1 LIQLLL
7 LATDVNRSG
16 LECFVA
22 LAEELH
28 FGRAAE
34 RCHISQPAMSQQIL
48 RLERELDVRLA
59 HRNKRTV
66 SLTRA
71 GAAFLAEARA
81 ILRQMDGAA
90 ALALRT
96 DRGEV
101 GQLRLGV
108 TAPALFVV
116 FPEIAS
122 LFRQRLPNAGL
133 VVREMTTAEQEHALR
148 RGDLDVGLIHPPLDD
163 PGLAVE
169 EIGSAPF
176 HIVLPASHPLTVHRT
191 LELNDLERE
200 QVVIFPRQIAPAIY
214 DTVLTLCREA
224 GFSLKIAMEAQ
235 PAQSI
240 IALVAAGVGVG
251 FIASQTQRLN
261 RAGVTYRPIR
271 GPRPQLSI
279 GVAYHADETAPTVRA
294 FLEAARE
301 GGRAMR

>member
-1 LIQLLL
+1 
-7 LATDVNRSG
+7 

-34 RCHISQPAMSQQIL
+34 RCHMSQPAMSQQIR
-48 RLERELDVRLA
+48 RLEQLLNVRLA
-59 HRNKRTV
+59 HRNKRMV

-71 GAAFLAEARA
+71 GDVFLDEARKL
-81 ILRQMDGAA
+81 LRQMDDAA

-108 TAPALFVV
+108 TAPALFVIY
-116 FPEIAS
+116 PEIAA
-122 LFRQRLPNAGL
+122 LFRQRLPNVGL
-133 VVREMTTAEQEHALR
+133 MVREMTTAEQEHALR

-163 PGLAVE
+163 PGLAAE
-169 EIGSAPF
+169 EIGRAPF
-176 HIVLPASHPLTVHRT
+176 HIALPTTHPLTRNTSVALR
-191 LELNDLERE
+191 DLERE
-200 QVVIFPRQIAPAIY
+200 QVVIFPREIAPQLY
-214 DTVLTLCREA
+214 DTVLLLCREA
-224 GFSLKIAMEAQ
+224 GFSLRIAMEAH

-251 FIASQTQRLN
+251 FIASETQRMD

-271 GPRPQLSI
+271 GPGPQLSI
-279 GVAYHADETAPTVRA
+279 GVAYHADEAAPSVRT
-294 FLEAARE
+294 FLAVARE
-301 GGRAMR
+301 VGSTMR

>member
-1 LIQLLL
+1 V
-7 LATDVNRSG
+7 DRSG

-48 RLERELDVRLA
+48 RLERSLDVRLA
-59 HRNKRTV
+59 HRNNRTV

-71 GAAFLAEARA
+71 GDAFLAEARKM
-81 ILRQMDGAA
+81 LRQMDDAA

-96 DRGEV
+96 DRGEI

-108 TAPALFVV
+108 TAPALYVV

-122 LFRQRLPNAGL
+122 LFRAQLPNVGL
-133 VVREMTTAEQEHALR
+133 VVREMTTAEAEHALR
-148 RGDLDVGLIHPPLDD
+148 RGDLDVGLVHPPLDD
-163 PGLAVE
+163 PGLAAE
-169 EIGSAPF
+169 EIGRAPF
-176 HIVLPASHPLTVHRT
+176 HIVLPVNHPLTARDS
-191 LELNDLERE
+191 LELGDLERE
-200 QVVIFPRQIAPAIY
+200 QVVIFPREIAPHLY
-214 DTVLTLCREA
+214 DTVLRLCQEA
-224 GFSLKIAMEAQ
+224 GFSLKIAMEAF

-251 FIASQTQRLN
+251 FIASQTQRLD

-271 GPRPQLSI
+271 GPRPQLGI
-279 GVAYHADETAPTVRA
+279 GVAYHADETAPTVRT
-294 FLEAARE
+294 FLAVARE
-301 GGRAMR
+301 AGRAMR

>member
-1 LIQLLL
+1 V
-7 LATDVNRSG
+7 DRVG

-34 RCHISQPAMSQQIL
+34 RCHLSQPAMSQQIK
-48 RLERELDVRLA
+48 RLEQRLDVRLA
-59 HRNKRTV
+59 HRNKRMV

-71 GAAFLAEARA
+71 GQVFVTEARKM
-81 ILRQMDGAA
+81 LRHMDDAA

-116 FPEIAS
+116 YPEIAT
-122 LFRQRLPNAGL
+122 LFRERLAGVGL
-133 VVREMTTAEQEHALR
+133 VVRDMTTAEQEHALR
-148 RGDLDVGLIHPPLDD
+148 RGDLDVGLVHPPLDD

-169 EIGSAPF
+169 EIGRAPF
-176 HIVLPASHPLTVHRT
+176 HIALPVGHPLTRHT
-191 LELNDLERE
+191 SLELGDLERE
-200 QVVIFPRQIAPAIY
+200 QVVIFPREIAPQLY
-214 DTVLTLCREA
+214 DTVLQLCLEA
-224 GFSLKIAMEAQ
+224 GFSLRISMEAH

-240 IALVAAGVGVG
+240 IALVAAGVGIG
-251 FIASQTQRLN
+251 FIASETQRID

-271 GPRPQLSI
+271 GPGPELRI
-279 GVAYHADETAPTVRA
+279 GVAYHADEAAPSVAA
-294 FLEAARE
+294 FLAVARE
-301 GGRAMR
+301 AGRTMR